1 MKQTVLVCV
10 DLFPC
15 LRELQ
20 HRAFDSVDKL
30 IREEAKKMQQDVVEN
45 EEKVA
50 EQVKERFEMLKSF
63 MGGEIRNVLISEV
76 REFAS
81 TLQNKHKFQVGSR

>member
-1 MKQTVLVCV
+1 
-10 DLFPC
+10 
-15 LRELQ
+15 
-20 HRAFDSVDKL
+20 
-30 IREEAKKMQQDVVEN
+30 MQQDVVEN